1 MKSRKWYLVVL
12 AVVLLLFLVACG
24 ETSNDVGSEPGKDE
38 NIEDEV
44 IKLTFW
50 GGIPEENG
58 PLAAVEKWNKM
69 NPHIQVEYVRY
80 VNDEEGN
87 LRVNTALQTNQG
99 IDILMS
105 HGVNDYE
112 QRVESGFLLDLSD
125 RIDDDFIL
133 NNIGDGAT
141 KWKIDGKYYALPT
154 NINAIFI
161 MLNEEA
167 LEAKGLEIPET
178 LTWDELRDYAIKLKD
193 GKFKYTYALDADNVV
208 GIIQNALIDDGFV
221 KEDGTSN
228 LDHPNVKKGLEIYY
242 QMMHED
248 QVMPI
253 LAEQKATNMAV
264 DQMFLNGEI
273 AMYQAGA
280 WRLRSSNNLE
290 EYPRDF
296 TIAFVPYPY
305 FEGQSIP
312 AHHIEDAMSIVAT
325 TEHPEEAWEFIQ
337 WYAKEGMLELAPGG
351 RVPALKDAPQA
362 EARKMI
368 IQGAEDTY
376 NVDSLNSTYEV
387 GNTKMLPFPPYQVLD
402 NINAEIEK
410 YFLGEQD
417 IDTTI
422 QNMVDFHND
431 FLERSN

>member
-1 MKSRKWYLVVL
+1 MRSKKWYLVSFL
-12 AVVLLLFLVACG
+12 LILSLLLSACG
-24 ETSNDVGSEPGKDE
+24 SNEEGSESSSSGDE
-38 NIEDEV
+38 EEV
-44 IKLTFW
+44 ITLSFW
-50 GGIPEENG
+50 GGVPAENG
-58 PLAAVEKWNKM
+58 PQAAVEKWNEL
-69 NPHIQVEYVRY
+69 NPHIQVEYHRY

-87 LRVNTALQTNQG
+87 LRVNTALQTDQG

-112 QRVESGFLLDLSD
+112 QRVDSGFLLDLSD
-125 RIDDDFIL
+125 KIDDDFIME
-133 NNIGDGAT
+133 NIGDGAT
-141 KWKIDGKYYALPT
+141 KWKVDGKYYALPT
-154 NINAIFI
+154 NVNAIFI
-161 MLNEEA
+161 MLNENA
-167 LEAKGLEIPET
+167 LQEKGLEVPET
-178 LTWDELRDYAIKLKD
+178 LTWDELREYALKLKD
-193 GKFKYTYALDADNVV
+193 SGFKYAYAVDAENVY
-208 GIIQNALIDDGFV
+208 GIIQNALIDEGFV

-228 LDHPNVKKGLEIYY
+228 LDHPNVKKGLELYY

-248 QVMPI
+248 NVMPV
-253 LAEQKATNMAV
+253 LSEQKATNMAV

-280 WRLRSSNNLE
+280 WRLRSSNDLE

-296 TIAFVPYPY
+296 SIAFVPYPY

-312 AHHIEDAMSIVAT
+312 AHHIEDAISIVANS
-325 TEHPEEAWEFIQ
+325 EHPEEAWEFIQ

-362 EARKMI
+362 EAREMI

-417 IDTTI
+417 IDQTI
-422 QNMVDFHND
+422 QNMVDFHNEY
-431 FLERSN
+431 LERNQ